1 MPNGGTYEGGWLAG
15 KQDGKGVQAMPDGS
29 RYDGEWKEG
38 QPNGHGE
45 MRNASGETLT
55 VNGRRARSWAPGTE
69 MIGTR
74 CAICRRGP
82 TSSCLRKGDDDEHP
96 DT

>member
-1 MPNGGTYEGGWLAG
+1 MSTGAIAGTWRRWCCGWLAG

-45 MRNASGETLT
+45 MRNPSGETLT
-55 VNGRRARSWAPGTE
+55 GEWKEGAFMGARE
-69 MIGTR
+69 Q
-74 CAICRRGP
+74 
-82 TSSCLRKGDDDEHP
+82 K
-96 DT
+96 